1 MLREVNAQIEATQ
14 LWKHFGATIDIF
26 EQGFEAASNQKR
38 AMPSSQEQKVRD
50 LLANK
55 MLEPFIRHIRFP
67 QFKNLASNTKIDFSY
82 PITALVGAN
91 GTNKSSILR
100 ALYGA
105 PENNNLGNFW
115 FSTSIDPIEETG
127 NRASCF
133 IYGYWNTSEQ
143 KIVEVIKTR
152 IKKEEDPDYWEPS
165 RPLLLYQMDAPPK
178 LSASQVM
185 PDGRSQTRWNA
196 IKKDVVYIDFR
207 SALSAFDKFFYHG
220 ELRSKPNTAKN
231 KKDFIR
237 ARSVHLKKALDDQSQ
252 TYVIWRHD
260 RIVDNDN
267 STLSA
272 DEITAVSTILGRSY
286 DEIKYVR
293 HTFLNC
299 DAYTCLMRTAGLKYT
314 EAFAGS
320 GEFAVVKIVTSVLRA
335 ENASLIL
342 LDEPEVSLH
351 PGAQDRLIDFLT
363 SCVKLHKHQ
372 VVVSTHS
379 PSIIRKLPPD
389 AIKVLAVDANSRRIA
404 ISRQSSLPE
413 EAFFHLGEPVPNK
426 ITVLVEDVLA
436 QAIVERALLPLGEAG
451 ANMFDIRYFPGG
463 SQTLWSSY
471 VPAFA
476 AENRAKLLVLFDGD
490 KRPTKGFYDPAAISE
505 AEVDKLKEEIFRVT
519 GVDIDFS
526 SDGGANGGNVA
537 QQNEMRRTFIKW
549 ARSHVFYLPGNAIP
563 EAFVWANMQ
572 SDDKSQSIVGSN
584 PKTQFEQLTKAELGV
599 PSFQSVKS
607 ADILG
612 TQRRRLATIAE
623 DHPDFA
629 EIKTKLR
636 IFATSTGLA
645 VA

>member
-1 MLREVNAQIEATQ
+1 LA
-14 LWKHFGATIDIF
+14 LFGARVYIF
-26 EQGFEAASNQKR
+26 EKYFEAASNQKK
-38 AMPSSQEQKVRD
+38 AMPSSQEQKLRD

-55 MLEPFIRHIRFP
+55 ELEPFIGHIRFP
-67 QFKNLASNTKIDFSY
+67 QYKNLASNTKIDFSY

-115 FSTSIDPIEETG
+115 FSTSIDPIKETG

-133 IYGYWNTSEQ
+133 IYGYWNASEQ

-165 RPLLLYQMDAPPK
+165 RPLLSYEMAPPPK
-178 LSASQVM
+178 LSASQTI
-185 PDGRSQTRWNA
+185 PEGRSRTRWNA

-220 ELRSKPNTAKN
+220 ELRSKPNTEKN

-237 ARSVHLKKALDDQSQ
+237 VRAVHLKKALDDQSQ
-252 TYVIWRHD
+252 SYVKWRHD
-260 RIVDNDN
+260 RIVDSDN

-272 DEITAVSTILGRSY
+272 DEITAISHILGRKY
-286 DEIKYVR
+286 EEIRYVR
-293 HTFLNC
+293 HTFFNC
-299 DAYTCLMRTAGLKYT
+299 DAYTCLMRIAGLKYT

-335 ENASLIL
+335 KEKSLIL

-351 PGAQDRLIDFLT
+351 PGAQDRLVDFLT

-372 VVVSTHS
+372 VVTSTHS

-389 AIKVLAVDANSRRIA
+389 AIKVLTVDTNSNRVA

-436 QAIVERALLPLGEAG
+436 QAIINRALMPLGEA
-451 ANMFDIRYFPGG
+451 AASVFDIRYFPGG

-471 VPAFA
+471 VPTFA
-476 AENRAKLLVLFDGD
+476 AENRARLLVLFDGD
-490 KRPTKGFYDPAAISE
+490 KRPTEGFSDPTAISE
-505 AEVDKLKEEIFRVT
+505 AEVGQLRTEILRVT
-519 GVDIDFS
+519 GVDIDFPC
-526 SDGGANGGNVA
+526 DGGANGGNVA
-537 QQNEMRRTFIKW
+537 QQNEMRRTFMKW
-549 ARSHVFYLPGNAIP
+549 ARSQVSYLPGTTIP
-563 EAFVWANMQ
+563 EAFVWDNMQ
-572 SDDKSQSIVGSN
+572 PDNKSQSIADTN
-584 PKTQFEQLTKAELGV
+584 PKVRFEKLAKLELGV
-599 PSFQSVKS
+599 PNFKSVTS
-607 ADILG
+607 ADILA
-612 TQRRRLATIAE
+612 TQRRRLATIAA
-623 DHPDFA
+623 DHPDLVD
-629 EIKTKLR
+629 IKTILLS
-636 IFATSTGLA
+636 FAISSGLT
-645 VA
+645 VP

>member
-1 MLREVNAQIEATQ
+1 MA
-14 LWKHFGATIDIF
+14 HFRARVDIF
-26 EQGFEAASNQKR
+26 EKYFEAAPNQKR
-38 AMPSSQEQKVRD
+38 AMPSSQEQNKLRG
-50 LLANK
+50 LLASK
-55 MLEPFIRHIRFP
+55 KLEPFIGHIRFP
-67 QFKNLASNTKIDFSY
+67 QYKNLAFNTKIDFSY

-127 NRASCF
+127 KRPSCF
-133 IYGYWNTSEQ
+133 IYGYWSASEQ
-143 KIVEVIKTR
+143 KVVEVIKTR
-152 IKKEEDPDYWEPS
+152 IKKDEDPDYWEPS
-165 RPLLLYQMDAPPK
+165 RPLLSYQMVAPPK
-178 LSASQVM
+178 LSTGQVM

-196 IKKDVVYIDFR
+196 IKKEVVYIDFR

-220 ELRSKPNTAKN
+220 ELRSKPNTEKN

-237 ARSVHLKKALDDQSQ
+237 ARAVHLKKALDDQSQ

-272 DEITAVSTILGRSY
+272 DEISAISAILGRSY
-286 DEIKYVR
+286 EEIRYVR
-293 HTFLNC
+293 HTFFNC

-335 ENASLIL
+335 KEASLIL

-363 SCVKLHKHQ
+363 LRVKLQKHQ
-372 VVVSTHS
+372 VVISTHS

-389 AIKVLAVDANSRRIA
+389 AIKVLAVDANSGRIA
-404 ISRQSSLPE
+404 LSRQSSLPE

-436 QAIVERALLPLGEAG
+436 EAIVKRALLPSGEAV
-451 ANMFDIRYFPGG
+451 ASMFDIRYFPGG

-471 VPAFA
+471 LPAFA
-476 AENRAKLLVLFDGD
+476 AENRTRLLVLFDGD
-490 KRPTKGFYDPAAISE
+490 KRPAEALSDPNDIAE
-505 AEVDKLKEEIFRVT
+505 AELDKLKTEILRVT
-519 GVDIDFS
+519 GVDIDFP
-526 SDGGANGGNVA
+526 SDGGANGGNIP
-537 QQNEMRRTFIKW
+537 QQNHMRRTFMTW
-549 ARSHVFYLPGNAIP
+549 VRAHVSYLPGCAIP
-563 EAFVWANMQ
+563 EAFVWNNMHPDSQ
-572 SDDKSQSIVGSN
+572 SQSIADAN
-584 PKTQFEQLTKAELGV
+584 PKACFEKLAKLELGV
-599 PSFQSVKS
+599 PSFESVTS
-607 ADILG
+607 AEILG
-612 TQRRRLATIAE
+612 TQRRRLATISE
-623 DHPDFA
+623 GHPDFT
-629 EIKTKLR
+629 EINAKLLS
-636 IFATSTGLA
+636 FATSAGLA